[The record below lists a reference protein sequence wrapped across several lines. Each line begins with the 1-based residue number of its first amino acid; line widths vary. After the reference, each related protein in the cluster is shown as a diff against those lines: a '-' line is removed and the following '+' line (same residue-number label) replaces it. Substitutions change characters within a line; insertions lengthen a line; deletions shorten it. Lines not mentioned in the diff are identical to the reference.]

1 MTYADPQLDLSS
13 FQAALASLRRAVS
26 RWQSVGQHDEELRDA
41 CIQRFEYSFE
51 LSWKMLKRRL
61 ELDLPD
67 AQSVDAMSFRELLRS
82 GGERGLLRDVDAW
95 MVFRDKRNIT
105 SHTYNADKAADVA
118 AVIPAFMEH
127 AQALLTQLQAKDG
140 DHA

>member
-1 MTYADPQLDLSS
+1 
-13 FQAALASLRRAVS
+13 
-26 RWQSVGQHDEELRDA
+26 
-41 CIQRFEYSFE
+41 
-51 LSWKMLKRRL
+51 MLKRRL

-67 AQSVDAMSFRELLRS
+67 SQSVDAMSFRELMRA
-82 GGERGLLRDVDAW
+82 GGERGLLHDVDAW

-127 AQALLTQLQAKDG
+127 AQALLKQLQAKG
-140 DHA
+140 SDHA